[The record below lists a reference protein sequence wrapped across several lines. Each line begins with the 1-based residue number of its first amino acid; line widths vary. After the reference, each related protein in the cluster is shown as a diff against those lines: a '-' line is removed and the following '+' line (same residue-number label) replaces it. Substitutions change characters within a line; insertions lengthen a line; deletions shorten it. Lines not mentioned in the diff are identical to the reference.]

1 MGSSGLSAASSGGV
15 GVTKGAQEAPWY
27 IPYQAMVRTKLT
39 MVLFTKVPA
48 SSNWN
53 KELAGFMA
61 RGTHVKGRKTR
72 APNRLVA
79 ARDWR
84 CSEVIVLYTK
94 C

>member
-1 MGSSGLSAASSGGV
+1 MASS
-15 GVTKGAQEAPWY
+15 K
-27 IPYQAMVRTKLT
+27 
-39 MVLFTKVPA
+39 
-48 SSNWN
+48 WN

-94 C
+94 CGFPWDTGWGGLP